1 MNLALTH
8 YKYILALIA
17 AFGALGTVTLY
28 HVLSKQSQT
37 TLQIFGTAPSQNKI
51 MQTVQKLA
59 DEKISVADTLHEE
72 LNTQNDRLLADI
84 QNAFPCDQW
93 EQMLQAVKTIIDA
106 DDLLMEYPV
115 VTHAA
120 GDHPFIK
127 KIREILASYNINPAR
142 VSIELVDTPQ
152 SFLAAGQGYFNGKVT
167 HSIKVN
173 LAEVLKRSADVQE
186 AFLRH
191 EIMHLLHYDSLYR
204 MFIKDLLEKNGI
216 TKDVYSKH
224 PAFIAYQRHKEYR
237 ADLLAAACDPEVA
250 QSFIADFDRI
260 IALHPHEQTNPSHV
274 THPTETQR
282 QQAVAQLLSY
292 MNAEQQQTLA

>member
-1 MNLALTH
+1 MTITNNYIYIIAIAALAA
-8 YKYILALIA
+8 ALIA
-17 AFGALGTVTLY
+17 LPIHYALIP
-28 HVLSKQSQT
+28 KQT
-37 TLQIFGTAPSQNKI
+37 ATLQIFDTAPSAHKVTN
-51 MQTVQKLA
+51 TVQTLA
-59 DEKISVADTLHEE
+59 QKGSCVADALHEE
-72 LNTQNDRLLADI
+72 LNTQNDSLIADL
-84 QNAFPCDQW
+84 QTAFPCDQW

-106 DDLLMEYPV
+106 DDLLTENPV
-115 VTHAA
+115 VKHSA

-127 KIREILASYNINPAR
+127 KIREILASYHINPAR
-142 VSIELVDTPQ
+142 VSIQLVDTPQ
-152 SFLAAGQGYFNGKVT
+152 SFLAAGQGYCNGKVS

-173 LAEVLKRSADVQE
+173 LVEVLKRPADVQE

-237 ADLLAAACDPEVA
+237 ADLLAAACNPEVA
-250 QSFIADFDRI
+250 QSFITDFDRI

-282 QQAVAQLLSY
+282 QQAVSQLLSY
-292 MNAEQQQTLA
+292 MNAEKQQIVA